1 MRTENSLKNVF
12 WSVFAFGINLV
23 VNFVARKFFIDI
35 LGAEYNGLNSLLT
48 SIISILSIA
57 ELGIGTTIIFFLY
70 EPIHKHDI
78 ELTKSLMS
86 FYKKCYRIIA
96 AVVSIVGLII
106 VPFLPS
112 IIGSIDIDVNIYIAY
127 ILFLSEAVFSYLL
140 SYKRSIIIADQKER
154 ITKYV
159 HIGKIILMNVIQI
172 LLLYFTKNF
181 YLFLLIK
188 IIFTSLENIVIAG
201 IANLRYPYIT
211 EKAEPLPALIK
222 KNLTKKIRAMF
233 YHQIGGFVVNGTD
246 NIMISMMFGVTQVGF
261 YNNYFL
267 VVTSVFNLI
276 NSVFSGITA
285 SIGNLLVTKSERS
298 SLYAYRGIQAIN
310 FVLAVYVS
318 CTFYVCVQPLV
329 KIWIGDEYLMSE
341 LMVGV
346 LAIYLYLKMM
356 KLTTI
361 AFKNAAGIFYE
372 DRFIP
377 IVESIV
383 NIIASIV
390 CAKIFGISG
399 IIMGT
404 IISTLVLYFGS
415 YPFIVYRK
423 VFKTSVGG
431 YFRQHL
437 TYLILAAIFGVAVIT
452 LSGITTLQSPVLELI
467 KNAIISTLFF
477 CVIFV
482 ILYFSNSSF
491 EDIIVRILKKFFR
504 KRNNKYRR
512 EKRI

>member
-12 WSVFAFGINLV
+12 WSVFAFGVNLI
-23 VNFVARKFFIDI
+23 VNFVARKIFIDI

-70 EPIHKHDI
+70 EPIHKKNI
-78 ELTKSLMS
+78 ELTKSLMN

-96 AVVSIVGLII
+96 FVVSAVGVII
-106 VPFLPS
+106 IPFLHS
-112 IIGSIDIDVNIYIAY
+112 IIGSLDIDVNIYIAY
-127 ILFLSEAVFSYLL
+127 ILFLLEAVLSYLL

-159 HIGKIILMNVIQI
+159 HIGKIVLMNVVQI
-172 LLLYFTKNF
+172 LLLYLTKNF
-181 YLFLLIK
+181 YLFLLVK
-188 IIFTSLENIVIAG
+188 VLFTGLENIIIAG
-201 IANLRYPYIT
+201 IANKKYPYIT
-211 EKAEPLPALIK
+211 EKAKPLPISIK
-222 KNLTKKIRAMF
+222 KSLTKKIRAMF

-267 VVTSVFNLI
+267 VVSSIFNLI
-276 NSVFSGITA
+276 SSVFSGITA
-285 SIGNLLVTKSERS
+285 SIGNLLVMKNERS
-298 SLYAYRGIQAIN
+298 NLHAYRGIQAIN
-310 FVLAVYVS
+310 FILAAYVS
-318 CTFYVCVQPLV
+318 CTFYACVQPLV

-341 LMVGV
+341 LMVGTLSV
-346 LAIYLYLKMM
+346 YLYLRMM

-377 IVESIV
+377 IIESVV
-383 NIIASIV
+383 NIIASLI
-390 CAKIFGISG
+390 CAKVFGVPG

-404 IISTLVLYFGS
+404 IISTLVLCFGS

-423 VFKTSVGG
+423 IFNESANLYFKQHFLYLLSAVVMSLIAVCLSNIVVFNNS
-431 YFRQHL
+431 
-437 TYLILAAIFGVAVIT
+437 I
-452 LSGITTLQSPVLELI
+452 LELL
-467 KNAIISTLFF
+467 KNAIISTIIFF
-477 CVIFV
+477 AVFFV
-482 ILYFSNSSF
+482 MYHANSSF
-491 EDIIVRILKKFFR
+491 NDIVRRILKKFLRFR
-504 KRNNKYRR
+504 IRR
-512 EKRI
+512 